1 MGKVRFTKREL
12 DELGRQ
18 VVIAGR
24 PTDGEIDKIVSD
36 PALYDGVLAKIAALQ
51 VRATPRRT
59 RSFAWKPAAV
69 AAMVV
74 ALLSIPMLAV
84 FKFMGTNEVAVRQ
97 PQPVPVVSDPRPF
110 VPAPLYPPRTA
121 EVEVPAA
128 PIVRRAAMV
137 TRSAEP
143 SRPMPRIR
151 KPALAPQPQAEA
163 AFQPIGL
170 QERAEDAA
178 IDGRIVRVE
187 VPRATLFAMGVNLPI
202 ENGTRSVK
210 ADLLLGPDGSPRAIR
225 LVE

>member
-24 PTDGEIDKIVSD
+24 PTEGEIDNIVSD
-36 PALYDGVLAKIAALQ
+36 PALYDGVLAKIAGLQ
-51 VRATPRRT
+51 APTASRRT
-59 RSFAWKPAAV
+59 RSFGWKPAAV
-69 AAMVV
+69 AAMVL

-84 FKFMGTNEVAVRQ
+84 FKFTRTNEVAVRQ
-97 PQPVPVVSDPRPF
+97 LQPVPVVPDPRPF
-110 VPAPLYPPRTA
+110 APAPLDPPEVA
-121 EVEVPAA
+121 EEVPAA
-128 PIVRRAAMV
+128 PMLRRAAMV
-137 TRSAEP
+137 TRPAEP
-143 SRPMPRIR
+143 AKPMPRIR
-151 KPALAPQPQAEA
+151 KPALTPQPQAEA

-178 IDGRIVRVE
+178 IDGRVVRVE